1 MKLLIAS
8 SIDEIIAEI
17 RSQLATVGIKGDQ
30 LTFVDT
36 VDSFVKKLKT
46 DAYNLIIADYA
57 IEGADIWQLAKLIN
71 STSLSAH
78 SLPIFLVKETCELEI
93 PSLLAREYSFSVI
106 SLNEL
111 GATLTSAYHEN
122 QGIGYER
129 GPFNSD
135 KHRLL
140 IIEDDEDAAHSAFH
154 ALKDI
159 YTIDIARDG
168 LSGYTLWES
177 KRHDLVLLDLML
189 PGMNGD
195 IVLNKIMAVDELQP
209 VIIITGHDR
218 AFNSKELLLNGAS
231 EYLCKPFSMST
242 LKTQCQ
248 TLLMRAKLIY
258 QAHYTNTKLKT
269 LTNLMWILDQA
280 LAQKNI
286 DKAQHVMT
294 AIKTLLP
301 GKPTE
306 DEQLNLTGLEF

>member
-8 SIDEIIAEI
+8 SIDEIKAEI
-17 RSQLATVGIKGDQ
+17 RNELAAVGIKGDQ

-57 IEGADIWQLAKLIN
+57 IEGADIWQLAKLIH
-71 STSLSAH
+71 STPLSAH
-78 SLPIFLVKETCELEI
+78 ALPLFLLAEACELEI
-93 PSLLAREYSFSVI
+93 PSLLAREHSFSVV
-106 SLNEL
+106 SLNDL
-111 GATLTSAYHEN
+111 GTTLKSAYHDN
-122 QGIGYER
+122 KSIGYER
-129 GPFNSD
+129 GRINPEQHN
-135 KHRLL
+135 LL

-154 ALKDI
+154 TLKDS

-168 LSGYTLWES
+168 MSGYELWEN

-189 PGMNGD
+189 PVMNGD
-195 IVLNKIMAVDELQP
+195 VVLNKIMAVDELQP
-209 VIIITGHDR
+209 VIIVTGHDR
-218 AFNSKELLLNGAS
+218 AYSSKELLLNGAS
-231 EYLCKPFSMST
+231 EYLCKPFSMSN

-258 QAHYTNTKLKT
+258 QAQYTSTKLKT
-269 LTNLMWILDQA
+269 LTNLMWTLDQA

-286 DKAQHVMT
+286 DKAQRVMT

-301 GKPTE
+301 GIPSE

>member
-8 SIDEIIAEI
+8 SIDEIIIEI
-17 RSQLATVGIKGDQ
+17 RSQLAAEGIKGDQ

-111 GATLTSAYHEN
+111 GAAVTSTYHDN
-122 QGIGYER
+122 QSIGYER
-129 GPFNSD
+129 GPINPD
-135 KHRLL
+135 KHNLL

-154 ALKDI
+154 SLKDS

-168 LSGYTLWES
+168 LSGYELWES

-189 PGMNGD
+189 PVMTGD
-195 IVLNKIMAVDELQP
+195 VVLNKIMAVDELQP
-209 VIIITGHDR
+209 VIIVTGHDR

-258 QAHYTNTKLKT
+258 QAQYTNTKLKT
-269 LTNLMWILDQA
+269 LTNLLWTLDQA

-286 DKAQHVMT
+286 DKAQRVMA

-301 GKPTE
+301 GNPSE

>member
-30 LTFVDT
+30 MTFVDT

-46 DAYNLIIADYA
+46 DTYNLIIADYA

-93 PSLLAREYSFSVI
+93 PSQLAREYSFSVI

-111 GATLTSAYHEN
+111 GPAVTSAYHDN
-122 QGIGYER
+122 QSIGYER
-129 GPFNSD
+129 GRINPG
-135 KHRLL
+135 KHNLL

-154 ALKDI
+154 ALKDS

-168 LSGYTLWES
+168 LSGYELWEN

-189 PGMNGD
+189 PVMNGD
-195 IVLNKIMAVDELQP
+195 VVLNNIMAVDELQP

-231 EYLCKPFSMST
+231 EYLCKPFSMAT
-242 LKTQCQ
+242 LKAQCQ

-269 LTNLMWILDQA
+269 LTNLMWALDQA

-286 DKAQHVMT
+286 DKAQRVMT

-301 GKPTE
+301 GNPSE

>member
-8 SIDEIIAEI
+8 SLDEIKAEI
-17 RSQLATVGIKGDQ
+17 QSQLAAVDIKGDQ
-30 LTFVDT
+30 LTFVNT
-36 VDSFVKKLKT
+36 VDNFVKKLKT

-71 STSLSAH
+71 SSPLSAH
-78 SLPIFLVKETCELEI
+78 ALPLFLVEEACELEI
-93 PSLLAREYSFSVI
+93 PTQLAREHSFKVV

-111 GATLTSAYHEN
+111 GTTLTSAYHDN
-122 QGIGYER
+122 LSIGYER
-129 GPFNSD
+129 GRINPD
-135 KHRLL
+135 KHTLL

-154 ALKDI
+154 AIKDS
-159 YTIDIARDG
+159 YTIDIVRDG
-168 LSGYTLWES
+168 LSGYKLWES

-189 PGMNGD
+189 PIMNGD
-195 IVLNKIMAVDELQP
+195 VVLSKIMAVDELQP

-218 AFNSKELLLNGAS
+218 AYNSKELLLNGAS

-258 QAHYTNTKLKT
+258 QAHYTSTKLKT
-269 LTNLMWILDQA
+269 LTNLMWALDQA

-286 DKAQHVMT
+286 DKAQRVMT

-301 GKPTE
+301 GKPSE